1 MLKCRM
7 AAGSFEVNVSCRSLL
22 ARHFLPEDCRGTGEL
37 LEAFLGG
44 SFRLFGL
51 PAGFLLGYF
60 DFPGKRA
67 VRTVTDTLLALPTVV
82 IGLLV
87 YAFISRR
94 GPLGDWELLFT
105 VRGMAIGQVILGTPI
120 VAAYTAA
127 AIEGLDS
134 RLRQTLM
141 TLGASGGKLALTSL
155 WEARFMILVAA
166 LTAFGRIVGEVGS
179 GDFDAAALQVYA
191 DYPHRAEAEPVG
203 AEGGAGGE
211 HAYAP
216 VPSEA
221 RRPHGGFESLPAG
234 VRVEAESPYQPEVVE
249 FLEAA
254 QGVGLVVRGGQ
265 LYCSAQRGGHPR
277 LPGDA
282 ELLLQ
287 RRTEYGYRFYCHC
300 LFIKIAS
307 GPAASENCLWQT
319 GLSRTGV

>member
-1 MLKCRM
+1 MDFIAEGFVQAFRMLLTMDEETTVIVVTTFKLTALSM
-7 AAGSFEVNVSCRSLL
+7 AGVL
-22 ARHFLPEDCRGTGEL
+22 
-37 LEAFLGG
+37 
-44 SFRLFGL
+44 LFGL

-94 GPLGDWELLFT
+94 GPLGDWALLFT

-179 GDFDAAALQVYA
+179 AMMLGGNIKWHTRTITTAITLETGKGEFALGIA
-191 DYPHRAEAEPVG
+191 
-203 AEGGAGGE
+203 
-211 HAYAP
+211 
-216 VPSEA
+216 
-221 RRPHGGFESLPAG
+221 LG
-234 VRVEAESPYQPEVVE
+234 VILILIS
-249 FLEAA
+249 
-254 QGVGLVVRGGQ
+254 
-265 LYCSAQRGGHPR
+265 
-277 LPGDA
+277 
-282 ELLLQ
+282 LLLNISLTFL
-287 RRTEYGYRFYCHC
+287 RRR
-300 LFIKIAS
+300 S
-307 GPAASENCLWQT
+307 QN
-319 GLSRTGV
+319 

>member
-1 MLKCRM
+1 MDFIAEGFVQAFRMLLTMYEETTVIVVTTFKLTVLSM
-7 AAGSFEVNVSCRSLL
+7 AGVL
-22 ARHFLPEDCRGTGEL
+22 
-37 LEAFLGG
+37 
-44 SFRLFGL
+44 LFGL

-87 YAFISRR
+87 YALISRR

-105 VRGMAIGQVILGTPI
+105 IRGMAIGQVILGTPI

-179 GDFDAAALQVYA
+179 AMMLGGNIKWHTRTITTAITLETGKGEFALGIA
-191 DYPHRAEAEPVG
+191 
-203 AEGGAGGE
+203 
-211 HAYAP
+211 
-216 VPSEA
+216 
-221 RRPHGGFESLPAG
+221 LG
-234 VRVEAESPYQPEVVE
+234 VILILIS
-249 FLEAA
+249 
-254 QGVGLVVRGGQ
+254 
-265 LYCSAQRGGHPR
+265 
-277 LPGDA
+277 
-282 ELLLQ
+282 LLLNISLAFL
-287 RRTEYGYRFYCHC
+287 RRR
-300 LFIKIAS
+300 S
-307 GPAASENCLWQT
+307 QN
-319 GLSRTGV
+319 

>member
-1 MLKCRM
+1 MDFIAEGFIQAFRMLLMMDEETTVIVVTTFKLTALSM
-7 AAGSFEVNVSCRSLL
+7 AGVL
-22 ARHFLPEDCRGTGEL
+22 
-37 LEAFLGG
+37 
-44 SFRLFGL
+44 LFGL

-179 GDFDAAALQVYA
+179 AMMLGGNIKWHTRTITTAITLETGKGEFALGIA
-191 DYPHRAEAEPVG
+191 
-203 AEGGAGGE
+203 
-211 HAYAP
+211 
-216 VPSEA
+216 
-221 RRPHGGFESLPAG
+221 LG
-234 VRVEAESPYQPEVVE
+234 VILILIS
-249 FLEAA
+249 
-254 QGVGLVVRGGQ
+254 
-265 LYCSAQRGGHPR
+265 
-277 LPGDA
+277 
-282 ELLLQ
+282 LLLNISLTFL
-287 RRTEYGYRFYCHC
+287 RRR
-300 LFIKIAS
+300 S
-307 GPAASENCLWQT
+307 QN
-319 GLSRTGV
+319 

>member
-1 MLKCRM
+1 MDFIAEGFIQAFRVLLTMDEETTVIVVTTFKLTALSM
-7 AAGSFEVNVSCRSLL
+7 AGVL
-22 ARHFLPEDCRGTGEL
+22 
-37 LEAFLGG
+37 
-44 SFRLFGL
+44 LFGL

-179 GDFDAAALQVYA
+179 AMMLGGNIKWHTRTITTAITLETGKGEFALGIA
-191 DYPHRAEAEPVG
+191 
-203 AEGGAGGE
+203 
-211 HAYAP
+211 
-216 VPSEA
+216 
-221 RRPHGGFESLPAG
+221 LG
-234 VRVEAESPYQPEVVE
+234 VILILIS
-249 FLEAA
+249 
-254 QGVGLVVRGGQ
+254 
-265 LYCSAQRGGHPR
+265 
-277 LPGDA
+277 
-282 ELLLQ
+282 LLLNISLTFL
-287 RRTEYGYRFYCHC
+287 RRR
-300 LFIKIAS
+300 S
-307 GPAASENCLWQT
+307 QN
-319 GLSRTGV
+319 

>member
-1 MLKCRM
+1 MDFIAEGFVQAFRMLLTMDEETTVIVVTTFKLTALSM
-7 AAGSFEVNVSCRSLL
+7 AGVL
-22 ARHFLPEDCRGTGEL
+22 
-37 LEAFLGG
+37 
-44 SFRLFGL
+44 LFGL

-166 LTAFGRIVGEVGS
+166 LTALGRIVGEVGS
-179 GDFDAAALQVYA
+179 AMMLGGNIKWHTRTITTAITLETGKGEFALGIA
-191 DYPHRAEAEPVG
+191 
-203 AEGGAGGE
+203 
-211 HAYAP
+211 
-216 VPSEA
+216 
-221 RRPHGGFESLPAG
+221 LG
-234 VRVEAESPYQPEVVE
+234 VILILIS
-249 FLEAA
+249 
-254 QGVGLVVRGGQ
+254 
-265 LYCSAQRGGHPR
+265 
-277 LPGDA
+277 
-282 ELLLQ
+282 LLLNISLTFL
-287 RRTEYGYRFYCHC
+287 RRR
-300 LFIKIAS
+300 S
-307 GPAASENCLWQT
+307 QN
-319 GLSRTGV
+319 

>member
-1 MLKCRM
+1 MDFIAEGFIQAFRMLLTMDEETTVIVVTTLKLTALSM
-7 AAGSFEVNVSCRSLL
+7 AGVL
-22 ARHFLPEDCRGTGEL
+22 
-37 LEAFLGG
+37 
-44 SFRLFGL
+44 LFGL

-155 WEARFMILVAA
+155 WEARFMILIAA

-179 GDFDAAALQVYA
+179 AMMLGGNIKWHTRTITTAITLETGKGEFALGIA
-191 DYPHRAEAEPVG
+191 
-203 AEGGAGGE
+203 
-211 HAYAP
+211 
-216 VPSEA
+216 
-221 RRPHGGFESLPAG
+221 LG
-234 VRVEAESPYQPEVVE
+234 VILILIS
-249 FLEAA
+249 
-254 QGVGLVVRGGQ
+254 
-265 LYCSAQRGGHPR
+265 
-277 LPGDA
+277 
-282 ELLLQ
+282 LLLNISLTFL
-287 RRTEYGYRFYCHC
+287 RRR
-300 LFIKIAS
+300 S
-307 GPAASENCLWQT
+307 QN
-319 GLSRTGV
+319 

>member
-1 MLKCRM
+1 MDFIAEGFIQAFRMLLTMDEETVVVVLTTFKLTALSM
-7 AAGSFEVNVSCRSLL
+7 AGVL
-22 ARHFLPEDCRGTGEL
+22 
-37 LEAFLGG
+37 
-44 SFRLFGL
+44 LFGL

-94 GPLGDWELLFT
+94 GPLGGWELLFT

-179 GDFDAAALQVYA
+179 AMMLGGNIKWHTRTITTAITLETGKGEFALGIA
-191 DYPHRAEAEPVG
+191 
-203 AEGGAGGE
+203 
-211 HAYAP
+211 
-216 VPSEA
+216 
-221 RRPHGGFESLPAG
+221 LG
-234 VRVEAESPYQPEVVE
+234 VILILIS
-249 FLEAA
+249 
-254 QGVGLVVRGGQ
+254 
-265 LYCSAQRGGHPR
+265 
-277 LPGDA
+277 
-282 ELLLQ
+282 LLLNISLTFL
-287 RRTEYGYRFYCHC
+287 RRR
-300 LFIKIAS
+300 S
-307 GPAASENCLWQT
+307 QN
-319 GLSRTGV
+319 

>member
-1 MLKCRM
+1 MDFIAEGFVQAFRMLLTMDEETSVIVVTTFKLTALSM
-7 AAGSFEVNVSCRSLL
+7 AGVL
-22 ARHFLPEDCRGTGEL
+22 
-37 LEAFLGG
+37 
-44 SFRLFGL
+44 LFGL

-105 VRGMAIGQVILGTPI
+105 IRGMAIGQVILGTPI

-179 GDFDAAALQVYA
+179 AMMLGGNIKWHTRTITTAITLETGKGEFALGIA
-191 DYPHRAEAEPVG
+191 
-203 AEGGAGGE
+203 
-211 HAYAP
+211 
-216 VPSEA
+216 
-221 RRPHGGFESLPAG
+221 LG
-234 VRVEAESPYQPEVVE
+234 VILILIS
-249 FLEAA
+249 
-254 QGVGLVVRGGQ
+254 
-265 LYCSAQRGGHPR
+265 
-277 LPGDA
+277 
-282 ELLLQ
+282 LLLNISLTFL
-287 RRTEYGYRFYCHC
+287 RRR
-300 LFIKIAS
+300 S
-307 GPAASENCLWQT
+307 QN
-319 GLSRTGV
+319 

>member
-1 MLKCRM
+1 MDFIAEGFIQAFRMLLTMDEETAVIVVTTFKLTALSM
-7 AAGSFEVNVSCRSLL
+7 AGVL
-22 ARHFLPEDCRGTGEL
+22 
-37 LEAFLGG
+37 
-44 SFRLFGL
+44 LFGL

-141 TLGASGGKLALTSL
+141 TLGASGGRLALTSL

-179 GDFDAAALQVYA
+179 AMMLGGNIKWHTRTITTAITLETGKGEFALGIA
-191 DYPHRAEAEPVG
+191 
-203 AEGGAGGE
+203 
-211 HAYAP
+211 
-216 VPSEA
+216 
-221 RRPHGGFESLPAG
+221 LG
-234 VRVEAESPYQPEVVE
+234 VILILIS
-249 FLEAA
+249 
-254 QGVGLVVRGGQ
+254 
-265 LYCSAQRGGHPR
+265 
-277 LPGDA
+277 
-282 ELLLQ
+282 LLLNISLTFL
-287 RRTEYGYRFYCHC
+287 RRR
-300 LFIKIAS
+300 S
-307 GPAASENCLWQT
+307 QN
-319 GLSRTGV
+319 

>member
-1 MLKCRM
+1 MNFIAEGFIQAFRMLLTMDEETTVIVVTTFKLTALSM
-7 AAGSFEVNVSCRSLL
+7 AGVL
-22 ARHFLPEDCRGTGEL
+22 
-37 LEAFLGG
+37 
-44 SFRLFGL
+44 LFGL

-179 GDFDAAALQVYA
+179 AMMLGGNIKWHTRTITTAITLETGKGEFALGIA
-191 DYPHRAEAEPVG
+191 
-203 AEGGAGGE
+203 
-211 HAYAP
+211 
-216 VPSEA
+216 
-221 RRPHGGFESLPAG
+221 LG
-234 VRVEAESPYQPEVVE
+234 VILILIS
-249 FLEAA
+249 
-254 QGVGLVVRGGQ
+254 
-265 LYCSAQRGGHPR
+265 
-277 LPGDA
+277 
-282 ELLLQ
+282 LLLNISLTFL
-287 RRTEYGYRFYCHC
+287 RRR
-300 LFIKIAS
+300 S
-307 GPAASENCLWQT
+307 QN
-319 GLSRTGV
+319 

>member
-1 MLKCRM
+1 MDFIAEGFIQAFRMLLTMDEETAVIVVTTFKLTALSM
-7 AAGSFEVNVSCRSLL
+7 AGVL
-22 ARHFLPEDCRGTGEL
+22 
-37 LEAFLGG
+37 
-44 SFRLFGL
+44 LFGL
-51 PAGFLLGYF
+51 PTGFLLGYF

-141 TLGASGGKLALTSL
+141 TLGASGGRLALTSL

-179 GDFDAAALQVYA
+179 AMMLGGNIKWHTRTITTAITLETGKGEFALGIA
-191 DYPHRAEAEPVG
+191 
-203 AEGGAGGE
+203 
-211 HAYAP
+211 
-216 VPSEA
+216 
-221 RRPHGGFESLPAG
+221 LG
-234 VRVEAESPYQPEVVE
+234 VILILIS
-249 FLEAA
+249 
-254 QGVGLVVRGGQ
+254 
-265 LYCSAQRGGHPR
+265 
-277 LPGDA
+277 
-282 ELLLQ
+282 LLLNISLTFL
-287 RRTEYGYRFYCHC
+287 RRR
-300 LFIKIAS
+300 S
-307 GPAASENCLWQT
+307 QN
-319 GLSRTGV
+319 

>member
-1 MLKCRM
+1 MDFIAEGFVQAFRMLLTMDEETTVIVVTTFKLTALSM
-7 AAGSFEVNVSCRSLL
+7 AGVL
-22 ARHFLPEDCRGTGEL
+22 
-37 LEAFLGG
+37 
-44 SFRLFGL
+44 LFGL

-155 WEARFMILVAA
+155 SNGTRAR
-166 LTAFGRIVGEVGS
+166 
-179 GDFDAAALQVYA
+179 
-191 DYPHRAEAEPVG
+191 
-203 AEGGAGGE
+203 
-211 HAYAP
+211 
-216 VPSEA
+216 
-221 RRPHGGFESLPAG
+221 
-234 VRVEAESPYQPEVVE
+234 
-249 FLEAA
+249 
-254 QGVGLVVRGGQ
+254 
-265 LYCSAQRGGHPR
+265 
-277 LPGDA
+277 
-282 ELLLQ
+282 
-287 RRTEYGYRFYCHC
+287 
-300 LFIKIAS
+300 
-307 GPAASENCLWQT
+307 
-319 GLSRTGV
+319 

>member
-1 MLKCRM
+1 MDFIAEGFVQAFRMLLTMDEETTVIVVTTFKLTALSM
-7 AAGSFEVNVSCRSLL
+7 AGVL
-22 ARHFLPEDCRGTGEL
+22 
-37 LEAFLGG
+37 
-44 SFRLFGL
+44 LFGL

-141 TLGASGGKLALTSL
+141 TLGASGGRLALTSL

-179 GDFDAAALQVYA
+179 AMMLGGNIKWHTRTITTAITLETGKGEFALGIA
-191 DYPHRAEAEPVG
+191 
-203 AEGGAGGE
+203 
-211 HAYAP
+211 
-216 VPSEA
+216 
-221 RRPHGGFESLPAG
+221 LG
-234 VRVEAESPYQPEVVE
+234 VILILIS
-249 FLEAA
+249 
-254 QGVGLVVRGGQ
+254 
-265 LYCSAQRGGHPR
+265 
-277 LPGDA
+277 
-282 ELLLQ
+282 LLLNISLTFL
-287 RRTEYGYRFYCHC
+287 RRR
-300 LFIKIAS
+300 S
-307 GPAASENCLWQT
+307 QN
-319 GLSRTGV
+319 

>member
-1 MLKCRM
+1 MDFIAEGFIQAFRMLLTMDEETAVIVVTTFKLTALSM
-7 AAGSFEVNVSCRSLL
+7 AGVL
-22 ARHFLPEDCRGTGEL
+22 
-37 LEAFLGG
+37 
-44 SFRLFGL
+44 LFGL

-105 VRGMAIGQVILGTPI
+105 IRGMAIGQVILGTPI

-179 GDFDAAALQVYA
+179 AMMLGGNIKWHTRTITTAITLETGKGEFALGIA
-191 DYPHRAEAEPVG
+191 
-203 AEGGAGGE
+203 
-211 HAYAP
+211 
-216 VPSEA
+216 
-221 RRPHGGFESLPAG
+221 LG
-234 VRVEAESPYQPEVVE
+234 VILILIS
-249 FLEAA
+249 
-254 QGVGLVVRGGQ
+254 
-265 LYCSAQRGGHPR
+265 
-277 LPGDA
+277 
-282 ELLLQ
+282 LLLNISLTFL
-287 RRTEYGYRFYCHC
+287 RRR
-300 LFIKIAS
+300 S
-307 GPAASENCLWQT
+307 QN
-319 GLSRTGV
+319 